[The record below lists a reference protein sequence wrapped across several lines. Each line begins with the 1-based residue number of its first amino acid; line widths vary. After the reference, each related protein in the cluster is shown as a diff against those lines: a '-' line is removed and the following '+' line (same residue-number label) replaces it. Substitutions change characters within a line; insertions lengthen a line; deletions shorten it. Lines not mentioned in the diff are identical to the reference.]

1 MLEAIASFFGYLM
14 SFIFGIVNNY
24 GVAIII
30 FTVLVKILLLPFT
43 IKQQKSLKQAQEIQP
58 LIQELQKKHG
68 NDQQKF
74 MEEYQKLL
82 KEKKMSTMSS
92 MGCTG
97 CLLNFIQFPIIL
109 GLFYMMSNPLT
120 HIMKLDKNVIEQY
133 KQEVNNIRME
143 QAIAT
148 LESASGDYSL
158 EEYEAKVKEASEK
171 EYVDPRYYEL
181 DIIKE
186 KNLIDMNFLGI
197 DLCDVGINNKSNLAL
212 LIIPILSTIFTYL
225 TVAASSSINKES
237 NEQMKKMQ
245 EESEIPMPDMKLMNS
260 VLPLMLGYVAYS
272 VPQGVG
278 LYWATTNFIGV
289 VQLVVMKKFFNEE
302 KKNGVMKKEI
312 EAQVIEIE
320 KEAEAELNEK
330 AESTEITENKTPS
343 QSKKTSTN
351 NNKNK
356 KHKKKK

>member
-1 MLEAIASFFGYLM
+1 MLEGIASVFGYLM
-14 SFIFGIVNNY
+14 SFIFGLVNNY

-30 FTVLVKILLLPFT
+30 FTVLVKILLLPLT

-74 MEEYQKLL
+74 AEEYQKLL

-120 HIMKLDKNVIEQY
+120 HIMKLDKNVIEDY

-148 LESASGDYSL
+148 LDSNSGDYTL
-158 EEYEAKVKEASEK
+158 EEYQAKVKEAEEK
-171 EYVDPRYYEL
+171 EYVNPRYYEL

-212 LIIPILSTIFTYL
+212 LIIPILSTLFTYL
-225 TVAASSSINKES
+225 TVSVSSGINKES

-245 EESEIPMPDMKLMNS
+245 EESEIPMPDMKLMNA

-289 VQLVVMKKFFNEE
+289 VQLVVMKKFFNKE
-302 KKNGVMKKEI
+302 KENGVIKREV

-320 KEAEAELNEK
+320 KEAETVLNDKIEVV
-330 AESTEITENKTPS
+330 ENKTLEHE
-343 QSKKTSTN
+343 KKSSTN
-351 NNKNK
+351 GNKNK